1 MDLLLSCS
9 PAQVVGEH
17 QQHIAKEY
25 PAGPSRSQRP
35 QNPAEA
41 SLLTRSIP
49 QAAHSHVQPA
59 AGLLQSCLFR
69 HNPCQPQQHLLP
81 ATTPRPLV
89 SSQAT

>member
-9 PAQVVGEH
+9 PPEVVCEH
-17 QQHIAKEY
+17 QQHIAKAY

-41 SLLTRSIP
+41 SLLTLSVP
-49 QAAHSHVQPA
+49 QAPHSHVQSA
-59 AGLLQSCLFR
+59 VGLLQSCLFR
-69 HNPCQPQQHLLP
+69 RNPCQPHQHLVP
-81 ATTPRPLV
+81 ATTSRPLA